1 MRTYKGSNE
10 SGSKT
15 EKVWRVLDARF
26 PWVPQ
31 GCPWSFLVP
40 VHQNWT
46 LFQVSGQI
54 DGIFNSGAGQ
64 LPSAWPDSHTQL
76 GCFWSDVGSPCV
88 LGRSWSILRASFM
101 HPLVPALMQQ
111 RQTHFC
117 MWKNTAL
124 LLSARLKRRKV
135 WKPFFFFFLTHCK
148 VVAHEVYPKLCNC
161 WQWILNLDW
170 RCVFPGVTTYV
181 LTLRDLLLQ
190 QSSFSKYSGQISP
203 GLKFSDFLSVLSFLA
218 WAA

>member
-1 MRTYKGSNE
+1 MESYGSQHSLVDLFASFLTILLHAAYTREERNTLIFHTIVYFNIVPVLNTFCFFPWWGHIRAA
-10 SGSKT
+10 GSKT

-161 WQWILNLDW
+161 WQ
-170 RCVFPGVTTYV
+170 
-181 LTLRDLLLQ
+181 
-190 QSSFSKYSGQISP
+190 
-203 GLKFSDFLSVLSFLA
+203 
-218 WAA
+218 

>member
-1 MRTYKGSNE
+1 VYFNIVPVLNTFCFFPWWGHIRAA
-10 SGSKT
+10 GSKT

-135 WKPFFFFFLTHCK
+135 WKPFFFFFNTLQGCSSWGLSKALQLLTINSK
-148 VVAHEVYPKLCNC
+148 LRLEVRVPRYNYLCINPS
-161 WQWILNLDW
+161 WST
-170 RCVFPGVTTYV
+170 P
-181 LTLRDLLLQ
+181 
-190 QSSFSKYSGQISP
+190 
-203 GLKFSDFLSVLSFLA
+203 
-218 WAA
+218 AAIFFF